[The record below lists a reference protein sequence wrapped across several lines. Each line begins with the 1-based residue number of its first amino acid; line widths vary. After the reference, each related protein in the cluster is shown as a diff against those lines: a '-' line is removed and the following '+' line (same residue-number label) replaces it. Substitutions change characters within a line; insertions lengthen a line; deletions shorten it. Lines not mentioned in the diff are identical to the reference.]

1 MATINPLFWPQ
12 LHNNTFISRKGS
24 IQRTNYII
32 SIASEIVAGTYT
44 NQEKQGI
51 DLIISVAVLYD
62 KIVPYRPLLLRR

>member
-32 SIASEIVAGTYT
+32 SIASEIVAGTYS